1 MNGTSQDAQKC
12 IETAICRLMVSSL
25 LFDVGVDLSD
35 HRALD
40 SFSLRYSYHGW
51 PFILITESTNNLLLK
66 QSHVT
71 LGASIARG
79 TQKQWYLLKY
89 IDNSLP

>member
-12 IETAICRLMVSSL
+12 IETAICRLT
-25 LFDVGVDLSD
+25 
-35 HRALD
+35 
-40 SFSLRYSYHGW
+40 YHGW